1 MKFEITTEVMDDV
14 DKAARVVV
22 KSYPGTFELDDVRQA
37 ILLAIMENPKAFANA
52 KSKGEAVLFAA
63 YKRAGFRYCQGETV
77 RYVHYSDQWT
87 YSSEEVKS
95 LLPEYFRTLGD
106 PAELP
111 EARINT
117 EKAVIKFADLD
128 EAYGR
133 LRPSHKRVLAKR
145 YNDKETLTRSEQNT
159 HSKAIKLLTHYVN
172 FSQERRRREEF
183 LHDGPKLGARPS
195 TAHALATAGGQTMP
209 DEYYK
214 FHTDPVIEFQRIRER
229 DHVR

>member
-1 MKFEITTEVMDDV
+1 MKFEITADVMNDV

-37 ILLAIMENPKAFANA
+37 VFLAILENPKAFINA
-52 KSKGEAVLFAA
+52 KEKGEAVLFAA
-63 YKRAGFRYCQGETV
+63 YKRAGFRYCQGETA
-77 RYVHYSDQWT
+77 RYVHYSDQWV

-95 LLPEYFRTLGD
+95 ILPEYFRTLGD

-111 EARINT
+111 EARIDT

-128 EAYGR
+128 EAYGK

-145 YNDKETLTRSEQNT
+145 YNDKEPLTRSEQNT

-172 FSQERRRREEF
+172 YAKERKRREEF

-195 TAHALATAGGQTMP
+195 TAHALARAGGPTMP
-209 DEYYK
+209 DEYYEYQ
-214 FHTDPVIEFQRIRER
+214 TDPLAEYQKLMER
-229 DHVR
+229 YHV

>member
-1 MKFEITTEVMDDV
+1 MKFEITTDVMNDV

-37 ILLAIMENPKAFANA
+37 IFIAIMENPKAFVNA
-52 KSKGEAVLFAA
+52 KEKGEGVLFAA
-63 YKRAGFRYCQGETV
+63 YKRAGFRYCQGETT

-87 YSSEEVKS
+87 YSSEEVKG

-111 EARINT
+111 EAKINT

-133 LRPSHKRVLAKR
+133 LRPSHKRVLTKR
-145 YNDKETLTRSEQNT
+145 YNEKEPLTRSEQNT
-159 HSKAIKLLTHYVN
+159 HSKAIKLLTHYIN
-172 FSQERRRREEF
+172 FSQDRKRRDEF
-183 LHDGPKLGARPS
+183 WHDGPKKGNRPS
-195 TAHALATAGGQTMP
+195 TAHALATRS
-209 DEYYK
+209 E
-214 FHTDPVIEFQRIRER
+214 ER
-229 DHVR
+229 RVGKEC

>member
-1 MKFEITTEVMDDV
+1 MKFEITTDVMDDV

-22 KSYPGTFELDDVRQA
+22 KSYPGTFELEDVRQA
-37 ILLAIMENPKAFANA
+37 IVLAILENPKAFVNA
-52 KSKGEAVLFAA
+52 KEKGEGVLLAA
-63 YKRAGFRYCQGETV
+63 YKRAGFRYCQGETA

-95 LLPEYFRTLGD
+95 LLPEYFRALGD
-106 PAELP
+106 PSELP

-159 HSKAIKLLTHYVN
+159 HSKAIRLITHYIN
-172 FSQERRRREEF
+172 FSQDRKRREMF
-183 LHDGPKLGARPS
+183 WHDGPKLGNRLS

-209 DEYYK
+209 DEFYEH
-214 FHTDPVIEFQRIRER
+214 HTDPLEEYQKLMER
-229 DHVR
+229 YHA

>member
-22 KSYPGTFELDDVRQA
+22 KSYPRTFELDDVRQA
-37 ILLAIMENPKAFANA
+37 IVLAILENPKAFANA
-52 KSKGEAVLFAA
+52 KEKGEAVLFAA

-77 RYVHYSDQWT
+77 RYVHYSDQWV

-95 LLPEYFRTLGD
+95 LLPEYFRALGD
-106 PAELP
+106 PSELP

-172 FSQERRRREEF
+172 YAQERRRREEF
-183 LHDGPKLGARPS
+183 WHDGPKLGNRLPTS
-195 TAHALATAGGQTMP
+195 HALKTAGEATMP
-209 DEYYK
+209 EEYYK
-214 FHTDPVIEFQRIRER
+214 YHTDPLVEYQKLMER
-229 DHVR
+229 NHV

>member
-37 ILLAIMENPKAFANA
+37 IVVAILENPKAFLNA

-63 YKRAGFRYCQGETV
+63 YKRAGFRYCQDETV
-77 RYVHYSDQWT
+77 RYVHYSDQWV

-95 LLPEYFRTLGD
+95 LLPEYFKTLGD
-106 PAELP
+106 PSELP

-117 EKAVIKFADLD
+117 EKAAIKFADLD
-128 EAYGR
+128 EAYGK

-145 YNDKETLTRSEQNT
+145 YNDKENLTRSEQNT
-159 HSKAIKLLTHYVN
+159 HSKAIKLLTHYIN
-172 FSQERRRREEF
+172 YAQERKRREEF
-183 LHDGPKLGARPS
+183 LHDGPKKGSRPS
-195 TAHALATAGGQTMP
+195 TAHALATAGGRTMP

-214 FHTDPVIEFQRIRER
+214 FHTDPLVEYQKLMEKN
-229 DHVR
+229 HA

>member
-1 MKFEITTEVMDDV
+1 MKFEITADVMNDV

-37 ILLAIMENPKAFANA
+37 VFLAILENPKAFVNA
-52 KSKGEAVLFAA
+52 QTKGEAVLFAA
-63 YKRAGFRYCQGETV
+63 YKRAGFRYCQGETA

-95 LLPEYFRTLGD
+95 ILPEYFRTLGD

-111 EARINT
+111 EARIDT

-128 EAYGR
+128 EAYGK

-145 YNDKETLTRSEQNT
+145 YDDKEPLTRSEQNT

-172 FSQERRRREEF
+172 YAQERKRREEF
-183 LHDGPKLGARPS
+183 RHDGPKKGSRPS
-195 TAHALATAGGQTMP
+195 TSHALARAGGPTMP
-209 DEYYK
+209 EEYYEY
-214 FHTDPVIEFQRIRER
+214 HTDPLIEYQKLMER
-229 DHVR
+229 NHV